1 MAAGGDRGP
10 GGGFFAAPTLI
21 SELPPGSR
29 VLAEEIFGPV
39 LAIDRVAGVEAACE
53 IVDSL
58 PFALTGALFCRNPT
72 TVAAV
77 AQRSPVGNL
86 YVDRETTGAM
96 VARQP
101 FGGNRLSGNGT
112 KAGGADYLLNF
123 VDPRVVCE
131 NTDAPR
137 RGHSL
142 TSPAARV
149 REPIG
154 DHARVRRRHET
165 GPRGSDRL
173 IRILNDP
180 VTALAPWFAFSF
192 LLEPMTFLGASLLAF
207 GLSALLVLITWLR
220 GDEPRAFEV
229 SDVILFGLIVVVAL
243 LRDPSSQSWLSD
255 HADAVSNVA
264 LTIVAFGSLAIGMPF
279 TAPYTALRFEG
290 TDPGCSPAST
300 TSRPSSGGSPC

>member
-1 MAAGGDRGP
+1 M
-10 GGGFFAAPTLI
+10 
-21 SELPPGSR
+21 
-29 VLAEEIFGPV
+29 
-39 LAIDRVAGVEAACE
+39 
-53 IVDSL
+53 
-58 PFALTGALFCRNPT
+58 
-72 TVAAV
+72 
-77 AQRSPVGNL
+77 
-86 YVDRETTGAM
+86 
-96 VARQP
+96 
-101 FGGNRLSGNGT
+101 
-112 KAGGADYLLNF
+112 
-123 VDPRVVCE
+123 
-131 NTDAPR
+131 
-137 RGHSL
+137 
-142 TSPAARV
+142 
-149 REPIG
+149 
-154 DHARVRRRHET
+154 RRRHET

-290 TDPGCSPAST
+290 TDPRLLARLDHESTVIWGIALLIASVVAIYGEWVLDQQTNLWTAWILQTAPLIVALNLTLWIDRRAIARAAGAPELEPRRAALALSLLVWLVPIGACSLVFASAPPALGWALVAAGAAGTAASWM
-300 TSRPSSGGSPC
+300 SLDRRPV